1 VQPNR
6 PPRVLSIE
14 HDKKEHIIQHLKKFK
29 TMKTLVLSALL
40 GATLTTASAHIN
52 PPAAA
57 TETTVAKDRKTEEL
71 KTQIGLL
78 QWNVDIVWDQYE
90 RATDS
95 DLLAQMNSLISY
107 YQDDIDQGIRIS
119 DSKNAIAE
127 IREMYSSKIEKQRK
141 AETKQIAKLQ
151 TLLQAKL
158 RKEEKTFNKLK
169 RTHADQINAQT
180 EPLVRATERQFAQSS
195 ARIIALKGTAAL
207 AAL

>member
-1 VQPNR
+1 
-6 PPRVLSIE
+6 
-14 HDKKEHIIQHLKKFK
+14 
-29 TMKTLVLSALL
+29 MKTLVLSALL

-90 RATDS
+90 RATDNIKNTRGGVS

-141 AETKQIAKLQ
+141 AESKQIAKLQ